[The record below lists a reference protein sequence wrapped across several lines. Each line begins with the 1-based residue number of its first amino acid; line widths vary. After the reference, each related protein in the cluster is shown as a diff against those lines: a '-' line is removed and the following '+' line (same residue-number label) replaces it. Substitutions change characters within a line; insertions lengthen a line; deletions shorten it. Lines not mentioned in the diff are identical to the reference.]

1 MYVSKY
7 LRLTK
12 NDSSGP
18 TILRPSGV
26 KGRRAE
32 TLDLHDKIDGCSE
45 IGVNAEVITTLSA
58 VATQAAKTRG
68 ICIFWRLRDRR
79 VAGPGDVR
87 ARSRGPR
94 NALRSQKS
102 NRLAGPG
109 MSSQLGLRARA
120 SRPGPGRRR
129 PGRGAVTRAGWPRA
143 GTVATGPEKES
154 KCARFVHN
162 V

>member
-1 MYVSKY
+1 MHVSKY

-68 ICIFWRLRDRR
+68 ICIFWRLRT
-79 VAGPGDVR
+79 A
-87 ARSRGPR
+87 
-94 NALRSQKS
+94 KS
-102 NRLAGPG
+102 
-109 MSSQLGLRARA
+109 RARA
-120 SRPGPGRRR
+120 RD
-129 PGRGAVTRAGWPRA
+129 RGQAPWGDVTEGDL
-143 GTVATGPEKES
+143 EKP
-154 KCARFVHN
+154 
-162 V
+162 